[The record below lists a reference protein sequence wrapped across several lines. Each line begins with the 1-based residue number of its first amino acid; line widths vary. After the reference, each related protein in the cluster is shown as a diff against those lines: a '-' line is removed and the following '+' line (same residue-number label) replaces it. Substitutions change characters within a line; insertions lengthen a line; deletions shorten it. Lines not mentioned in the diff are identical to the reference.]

1 MEELRSTDILDKE
14 IQSDARRKAERI
26 LQNAEAEGQKIEA
39 AVSTRLEVAKKEI
52 EASYAEKLAVFKR
65 NVEAALPLECERY
78 LVDFEGK
85 AVSSAINDYLSS
97 LSADRKILLLKRM
110 INSGKKVLSGKRV
123 CAKIYADTVDLQD
136 LIENLV
142 KEEFGSSL
150 SSLERISFV
159 QSGEE
164 AVAFLD
170 VHTGII
176 ATSESGDVKCR
187 FSFDQL
193 VSELEDKYSYE
204 LASTLFG
211 GRLPE

>member
-14 IQSDARRKAERI
+14 IQSDARKKAERI

-39 AVSTRLEVAKKEI
+39 AVSSRIEAAKKDI
-52 EASYAEKLAVFKR
+52 EATYAEKLAVFKR

-85 AVSSAINDYLSS
+85 SVSSAINDYLSS
-97 LSADRKILLLKRM
+97 LSQERKILLLKRM
-110 INSGKKVLSGKRV
+110 ITSGKKVLANK
-123 CAKIYADTVDLQD
+123 CIIAKIYGDEKDLEQ
-136 LIENLV
+136 IEKLV
-142 KEEFGSSL
+142 KDEFGSFL
-150 SSLERISFV
+150 KSLERISFV
-159 QSGEE
+159 QSREE
-164 AVAFLD
+164 AVPFLE
-170 VHTGII
+170 VHEGII
-176 ATSESGDVKCR
+176 ATSEDGEVKCR

>member
-26 LQNAEAEGQKIEA
+26 LQNAAAEGQKIEA
-39 AVSTRLEVAKKEI
+39 AVSSRIEKAKQEI
-52 EASYAEKLAVFKR
+52 DASFAEKLAVFKR

-78 LVDFEGK
+78 LVDFEGNS
-85 AVSSAINDYLSS
+85 VSSAINDYLQNLS
-97 LSADRKILLLKRM
+97 LERKILLLKRM
-110 INSGKKVLSGKRV
+110 IVNGKKVLGSKNV
-123 CAKIYADTVDLQD
+123 CVKIYGDDTEAL
-136 LIENLV
+136 EKLV
-142 KEEFGSSL
+142 KDEFGNSL
-150 SSLERISFV
+150 KSLERILFV

-164 AVAFLD
+164 AVAFLN
-170 VHTGII
+170 VHAGII
-176 ATSESGDVKCR
+176 AVTEDGSIKCR

-193 VSELEDKYSYE
+193 VSELEDAYSYE

>member
-14 IQSDARRKAERI
+14 IQSDARKKAERI

-39 AVSTRLEVAKKEI
+39 AVSSRIEAAKKDI
-52 EASYAEKLAVFKR
+52 EATYAEKLAVFKR

-85 AVSSAINDYLSS
+85 SVSSAINDYLTS
-97 LSADRKILLLKRM
+97 LSQERKILLLKRM
-110 INSGKKVLSGKRV
+110 ITSGKKVLANK
-123 CAKIYADTVDLQD
+123 CIIAKIYGDEKDLEQ
-136 LIENLV
+136 IEKLV
-142 KEEFGSSL
+142 KDEFGSFL
-150 SSLERISFV
+150 KSLERISFV
-159 QSGEE
+159 QSREE
-164 AVAFLD
+164 VVPFLE
-170 VHTGII
+170 VHEGII
-176 ATSESGDVKCR
+176 ATSEDGEVKCR